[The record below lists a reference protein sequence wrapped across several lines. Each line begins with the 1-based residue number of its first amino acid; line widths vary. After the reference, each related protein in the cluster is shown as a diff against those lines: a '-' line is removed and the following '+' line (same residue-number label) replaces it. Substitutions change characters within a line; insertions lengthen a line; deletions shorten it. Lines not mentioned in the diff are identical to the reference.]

1 MMQIDHLTIHRGQLC
16 VADNISL
23 ELHHGKTYAIL
34 GPNGAGKSSLI
45 KTLFAELPYS
55 GQIRYRDKT
64 LSHSHHMAWR
74 KPIGYMPQDTVVD
87 ASLTALEV
95 VLLGRMDALH
105 MHVGDELLH
114 EAAGIMAELGIG
126 HLAHRDV
133 MRLSGG
139 QRQLV
144 MFAQVMLRRPEIL
157 MLDEPVSALDMHH
170 QLNLLERVAAY
181 TREHNLVTLMVL
193 HDLSLAA
200 QFCDSVI
207 LLGGGKVQ
215 AEGRPQEVL
224 NAELIGNLYKVDI
237 ELLYDSHGLPVIRP
251 MRRKRETEAV

>member
-1 MMQIDHLTIHRGQLC
+1 MLQLENLTVRRGALT
-16 VADNISL
+16 VADRISFTL
-23 ELHHGKTYAIL
+23 EAGKVYTVL

-45 KTLFAELPYS
+45 KTVFGDIPYS
-55 GQIRYRDKT
+55 GRIRYRNDT
-64 LSHSHHMAWR
+64 LGRKNLSVWR
-74 KPIGYMPQDTVVD
+74 RRIGYMPQDTAVE

-105 MHVGDELLH
+105 MHVGDELLS
-114 EAAGIMAELGIG
+114 EAAEAMSMLGIG

-170 QLNLLERVAAY
+170 QLNLLEQVCRWK
-181 TREHNLVTLMVL
+181 
-193 HDLSLAA
+193 
-200 QFCDSVI
+200 
-207 LLGGGKVQ
+207 GW
-215 AEGRPQEVL
+215 
-224 NAELIGNLYKVDI
+224 
-237 ELLYDSHGLPVIRP
+237 
-251 MRRKRETEAV
+251 

>member
-1 MMQIDHLTIHRGQLC
+1 
-16 VADNISL
+16 
-23 ELHHGKTYAIL
+23 
-34 GPNGAGKSSLI
+34 
-45 KTLFAELPYS
+45 
-55 GQIRYRDKT
+55 
-64 LSHSHHMAWR
+64 
-74 KPIGYMPQDTVVD
+74 
-87 ASLTALEV
+87 TALEV

-114 EAAGIMAELGIG
+114 EAASIMAELGIG

-170 QLNLLERVAAY
+170 QLNLLERVVQY
-181 TREHNLVTLMVL
+181 THEHNLVTLMVL

-200 QFCDSVI
+200 QFSDGVI
-207 LLGGGKVQ
+207 LLGEGKVQ
-215 AEGRPQEVL
+215 AQGAPQDVLQADMIGR
-224 NAELIGNLYKVDI
+224 LYKVDI
-237 ELLYDSHGLPVIRP
+237 ELLYDSKGLPVIRP
-251 MRRKRETEAV
+251 MRQS